1 MSSTNKKYQTLLES
15 AKAYSISVSE
25 TNRICDDIVANLK
38 AFSLDDGVDLGL
50 IISSIAP
57 IIKEK
62 PKNLDDIMGNK
73 QPIEPAVEPKI
84 FAKIFFHGGIQAI
97 DDHREGLNSLGLNY
111 LKQAFG
117 DNSEVVNEFK
127 LYLTDFD
134 EDELQFPQLPDLPR
148 NAYVCF
154 CEDVRQKLMD
164 EIPIV
169 DEKGGIIG
177 KMASIWKAMNHDE
190 KVKYNDMAEVDNLRY
205 ENDMNEYRADLKK
218 FWGIN

>member
-84 FAKIFFHGGIQAI
+84 FAKIFFDGGIRAS
-97 DDHREGLNSLGLNY
+97 DCDNDEGLYSSLDY
-111 LKQAFG
+111 LKQVFG
-117 DNSEVVNEFK
+117 DNSDVVKEFK
-127 LYLTDFD
+127 VLLTDH
-134 EDELQFPQLPDLPR
+134 EEEKQQSPRLPNRPR

-154 CEDVRQKLMD
+154 CNDVRQKLID
-164 EIPIV
+164 ENPNSPMTSIIIKMSSSWQAMT
-169 DEKGGIIG
+169 DER
-177 KMASIWKAMNHDE
+177 A
-190 KVKYNDMAEVDNLRY
+190 KYDDMAKADNLRY
-205 ENDMNEYRADLKK
+205 EKEMNKYRADLKK
-218 FWGIN
+218 FWGWM